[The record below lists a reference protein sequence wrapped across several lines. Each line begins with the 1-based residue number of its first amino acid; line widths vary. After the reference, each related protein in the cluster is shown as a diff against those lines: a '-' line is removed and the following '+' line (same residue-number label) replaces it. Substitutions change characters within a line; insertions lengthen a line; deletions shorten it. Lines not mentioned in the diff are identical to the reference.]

1 MKRCSLALATW
12 VLRTFTA
19 GPHADAVAG
28 DLLERLEEGRSMS
41 WFWRQVVSA
50 MVVGACRDARHHPR
64 AILFGVVTGWAFL
77 WLFLG
82 FVAVQIVEIDRLL
95 FATGLVTT
103 YSRWN
108 LWHVVAPWVVF
119 AGGLAQSG
127 WLVTRVS
134 RSTSMTA
141 VVIFALSVTTALAC
155 ILALDPDSEGAQHG
169 AGLWLVVGFWL
180 VGPSSCIMLGGL
192 LGHRRSRDISHDGL
206 GIASNSRS

>member
-1 MKRCSLALATW
+1 
-12 VLRTFTA
+12 
-19 GPHADAVAG
+19 
-28 DLLERLEEGRSMS
+28 MS

-50 MVVGACRDARHHPR
+50 IVVGACRDTRDHPR

-141 VVIFALSVTTALAC
+141 VVIFAFSVTTALAC
-155 ILALDPDSEGAQHG
+155 ILALDPDSEGARARRRTVARG
-169 AGLWLVVGFWL
+169 RVLAGWTLVVHHARRPAWPPPFTRHL
-180 VGPSSCIMLGGL
+180 ARGPR
-192 LGHRRSRDISHDGL
+192 HRQQL
-206 GIASNSRS
+206 QVLEPNS